1 MPNFECAC
9 KSQKVN
15 FCNNSKHIAMNKH
28 IQKLINILE
37 DLNIFT
43 CSKFPTVLHFVVS
56 EW

>member
-37 DLNIFT
+37 DLSIYFRIQACT
-43 CSKFPTVLHFVVS
+43 EKHTVCC
-56 EW
+56 